1 MAVRRRSRTPRAE
14 PKSLHRPRESRLQPT
29 APIRIVRHPP
39 VPREYLEFAGA
50 DAFLAVRYREDA
62 MAGRDEK
69 VSLELD
75 AEIVER
81 ARVQLGL
88 DRASDATVVERALNA
103 YLLGRLLDATQ
114 SSAGLTEHDAERIAY
129 EELRSSRRE
138 RGAA

>member
-1 MAVRRRSRTPRAE
+1 
-14 PKSLHRPRESRLQPT
+14 
-29 APIRIVRHPP
+29 
-39 VPREYLEFAGA
+39 
-50 DAFLAVRYREDA
+50 
-62 MAGRDEK
+62 MAGREEK
-69 VSLELD
+69 VSVELD
-75 AEIVER
+75 AEMVER

-114 SSAGLTEHDAERIAY
+114 ASAVLTEHDAERIAY